1 MTCVT
6 RWNESMPQ
14 YHVGH
19 KERIKEFRDALKAS
33 YPGVYATG
41 ASFEGVG
48 IPDCIDQEKP
58 PYMIHWLI
66 YLKRTSLRYRKTEVF
81 ACSRSVKGT
90 PIKRE
95 NI

>member
-1 MTCVT
+1 
-6 RWNESMPQ
+6 MPQ

-48 IPDCIDQEKP
+48 IPDCIDQGKAAVYDSLAYLFETYQP
-58 PYMIHWLI
+58 PL
-66 YLKRTSLRYRKTEVF
+66 S
-81 ACSRSVKGT
+81 
-90 PIKRE
+90 
-95 NI
+95 